1 MKHAVALIIVKLK
14 VICIVLD
21 GLWRQ
26 TSGMWKSKL
35 IAIFVSA
42 LTLSG
47 FATAVP
53 IPWSEQAT
61 AVVVKEQKLN
71 EILKDL
77 FESNNIASVIDPSID
92 AVVKNS
98 RFKLKPQ
105 EMIDLLS
112 LRYGL
117 SVYYDGQTAY
127 VAPSS
132 SNVTRIFRIDR
143 NAQISAKR
151 VLSSLGLLDNKFP
164 VRFDEVGKIVSVNG
178 PLRLVTAIESALVS
192 LEDPTGVANR
202 GEVKIF
208 PLTSG
213 VAQDR
218 TFRVGD
224 GDVQILGVAS
234 LLRKIF
240 KSQVGVQSATSGP
253 ASMRNSAVQQ
263 VDPVMNSLRAQGQSV
278 RGMMAPDSGVP
289 IQVRSFEVSPAQEL
303 PVIEA
308 IPHINAV
315 VIRDTPERLKMYDDI
330 VKRMDIK
337 PIVVLIEVS
346 IVEVSTNAL
355 NELGVDWRFGNSRGG
370 FSTSGSTSL
379 PSSIP
384 INGIGAALA
393 SGGIGFL
400 SSVGASHLLQTQLS
414 AMVAA
419 GSAKVVSTPRIVT
432 LLSEEGRFSNNNTFF
447 AKVAGNLEANLFSVE
462 SGTSIRITPLNI
474 SGEDTERKM
483 RLLVRIEDGKL
494 LPQLVDQLPV
504 TQKSMILTNAVISID
519 QSLALA
525 GITEESTKATT
536 RGVPG
541 LSEIPLIGGLFRY
554 KQDETKTVQRLFL
567 LTPRILE

>member
-1 MKHAVALIIVKLK
+1 MLK
-14 VICIVLD
+14 
-21 GLWRQ
+21 
-26 TSGMWKSKL
+26 KKL
-35 IAIFVSA
+35 IAALICGSILQSVANAVS
-42 LTLSG
+42 L
-47 FATAVP
+47 
-53 IPWSEQAT
+53 PWSDQAT
-61 AVVVKEQKLN
+61 AVVVKEQKLS

-77 FESNNIASVIDPSID
+77 FESNNIASVVDPSID
-92 AVVKNS
+92 VIVKNS

-143 NAQISAKR
+143 NAQVAAKR
-151 VLSSLGLLDNKFP
+151 VLGSLGLLDNKFP

-202 GEVKIF
+202 GEVRVF

-218 TFRVGD
+218 IFRVGD
-224 GDVQILGVAS
+224 GDVSILGVAS
-234 LLRKIF
+234 LLRRIF
-240 KSQVGVQSATSGP
+240 KSPGSANTTSAP
-253 ASMRNSAVQQ
+253 PRSRNSAVQQ
-263 VDPVMNSLRAQGQSV
+263 VDPVMNSLRAQGQDV
-278 RGMMAPDSGVP
+278 RGMMAPDAGIP

-308 IPHINAV
+308 IPHINSV

-330 VKRMDIK
+330 IKKMDIK
-337 PIVVLIEVS
+337 PVVVLIEVS
-346 IVEVSTNAL
+346 IVEVSTNAF

-370 FSTSGSTSL
+370 FSTSGTTAALTPTVPVS
-379 PSSIP
+379 
-384 INGIGAALA
+384 GVGAALA

-400 SSVGASHLLQTQLS
+400 SSVGASSLLQTQLS
-414 AMVAA
+414 ALVAS

-432 LLSEEGRFSNNNTFF
+432 LLSEEGRFSNNSTFF
-447 AKVAGNLEANLFSVE
+447 AKVAGNLEANLFSIE

-474 SGEDTERKM
+474 AGEDADKKM

-504 TQKSMILTNAVISID
+504 TQKSTILTNAVISID

-525 GITEESTKATT
+525 GITEESTKATS

-554 KQDETKTVQRLFL
+554 KQDEVKSVQRLFL

>member
-1 MKHAVALIIVKLK
+1 MKNL
-14 VICIVLD
+14 
-21 GLWRQ
+21 
-26 TSGMWKSKL
+26 KL
-35 IAIFVSA
+35 IAVFVCV
-42 LTLSG
+42 LTLSSG
-47 FATAVP
+47 SFAAP
-53 IPWSEQAT
+53 IPWSDSTT
-61 AVVVKEQKLN
+61 AVVVKEQRLS

-77 FESNNIASVIDPSID
+77 FESNNIASVIDP
-92 AVVKNS
+92 AVDIIVKNS
-98 RFKLKPQ
+98 RFNLKPQ
-105 EMIDLLS
+105 EMLDLLS

-117 SVYYDGQTAY
+117 SVYYDGQTVY
-127 VAPSS
+127 VSPSV

-143 NAQISAKR
+143 DAQVAAKR

-178 PLRLVTAIESALVS
+178 PLRLVNAIESALVS
-192 LEDPTGVANR
+192 LEDPTGIASR
-202 GEVKIF
+202 GEVRVF

-218 TFRVGD
+218 TFKVGD
-224 GDVQILGVAS
+224 GDVSILGVAS

-240 KSQVGVQSATSGP
+240 KPQMQGGQP
-253 ASMRNSAVQQ
+253 AAAAPTRSRTGVQQ
-263 VDPVMNSLRAQGQSV
+263 VDPMINALRAQGQDV
-278 RGMMAPDSGVP
+278 RGLIPQDSGGLIP
-289 IQVRSFEVSPAQEL
+289 VRSFETAPTREL

-308 IPHINAV
+308 VPHINAV
-315 VIRDTPERLKMYDDI
+315 IIRDTPDRLKIYDDI
-330 VKRMDIK
+330 IKKMDVK
-337 PIVVLIEVS
+337 PVVVLVEVS

-355 NELGVDWRFGNSRGG
+355 NEIGVDWRFGNSRGG
-370 FSTSGSTSL
+370 FSTSGSSGVV
-379 PSSIP
+379 PSVP
-384 INGIGAALA
+384 VNGIKAVLP

-400 SSVGASHLLQTQLS
+400 SSVGASSLLQTQLS
-414 AMVAA
+414 ALVAA
-419 GSAKVVSTPRIVT
+419 GSAKVISTPRIVT

-474 SGEDTERKM
+474 AGEDSERKM

-504 TQKSMILTNAVISID
+504 TQKSTILTNAVISVD

-525 GITEESTKATT
+525 GITEESTQAAS

-541 LSEIPLIGGLFRY
+541 LSDIPLIGGLFRY
-554 KQDETKTVQRLFL
+554 KRDETKSVQRLFL

>member
-1 MKHAVALIIVKLK
+1 
-14 VICIVLD
+14 
-21 GLWRQ
+21 
-26 TSGMWKSKL
+26 MWKTKL
-35 IAIFVSA
+35 IAA
-42 LTLSG
+42 LICG
-47 FATAVP
+47 FSLPAIGNAVP
-53 IPWSEQAT
+53 IPWSDQAT
-61 AVVVKEQKLN
+61 AVVVKEQRLS

-77 FESNNIASVIDPSID
+77 FESNNIASVIDPSIE

-143 NAQISAKR
+143 NAQVSARR

-164 VRFDEVGKIVSVNG
+164 VRFDEVGRIVSVNG

-202 GEVKIF
+202 GEVKVF

-224 GDVQILGVAS
+224 GDVSILGVAS
-234 LLRKIF
+234 LLRRIF
-240 KSQVGVQSATSGP
+240 KSPTSGGSSATAAPPRTRS
-253 ASMRNSAVQQ
+253 SAVQQ
-263 VDPVMNSLRAQGQSV
+263 VDPVMNALRAQGQDM
-278 RGMMAPDSGVP
+278 RGMMAPDAGIP

-337 PIVVLIEVS
+337 PVVVLIEVS
-346 IVEVSTNAL
+346 IVEVSTNAM

-370 FSTSGSTSL
+370 FSTSGTAAAI

-384 INGIGAALA
+384 VNGVGAALA
-393 SGGIGFL
+393 SGGVGFL
-400 SSVGASHLLQTQLS
+400 SSVGASSLLQTQLS
-414 AMVAA
+414 ALVAA

-474 SGEDTERKM
+474 AGEDADRKM

-504 TQKSMILTNAVISID
+504 TQKSTILTNAVISID

-525 GITEESTKATT
+525 GITEESTKATS

>member
-1 MKHAVALIIVKLK
+1 VLNGLK
-14 VICIVLD
+14 
-21 GLWRQ
+21 RQ
-26 TSGMWKSKL
+26 TNGMWKSKL
-35 IAIFVSA
+35 IAIFVGA
-42 LTLSG
+42 LAPLAVTM
-47 FATAVP
+47 AVP
-53 IPWSEQAT
+53 IPWSDQAT
-61 AVVVKEQKLN
+61 AVVVKEQRLS

-92 AVVKNS
+92 VVVKNS

-143 NAQISAKR
+143 NAQVSARR
-151 VLSSLGLLDNKFP
+151 VLGSLGLLDSKFP

-202 GEVKIF
+202 GEVKVF

-240 KSQVGVQSATSGP
+240 KSQVGGQSATSAP
-253 ASMRNSAVQQ
+253 PRMRNSAVQQ
-263 VDPVMNSLRAQGQSV
+263 VDPVMNSLRAQGQDV
-278 RGMMAPDSGVP
+278 RGMMAPDPGIP
-289 IQVRSFEVSPAQEL
+289 IQVRSFEVGPAQEL

-370 FSTSGSTSL
+370 FSTSGTTAL

-400 SSVGASHLLQTQLS
+400 SSVGASHILQTQLS
-414 AMVAA
+414 ALVAA
-419 GSAKVVSTPRIVT
+419 GTAKVVSTPRIVT

-474 SGEDTERKM
+474 SGEDSEKKM

-504 TQKSMILTNAVISID
+504 TQKSTILTNAVISID

-525 GITEESTKATT
+525 GITEESTKATS

>member
-1 MKHAVALIIVKLK
+1 
-14 VICIVLD
+14 
-21 GLWRQ
+21 
-26 TSGMWKSKL
+26 MWKTKL
-35 IAIFVSA
+35 IAA
-42 LTLSG
+42 LICG
-47 FATAVP
+47 FSLPGIGNAVP
-53 IPWSEQAT
+53 IPWSDQAT
-61 AVVVKEQKLN
+61 AVVVKEQKLT

-77 FESNNIASVIDPSID
+77 FESNNIASVIDPSIE

-143 NAQISAKR
+143 NAQASARR
-151 VLSSLGLLDNKFP
+151 VLSSLGLLDSKFP

-192 LEDPTGVANR
+192 LEDPTGVSNR
-202 GEVKIF
+202 GEVRVF

-224 GDVQILGVAS
+224 GDVSILGVAS
-234 LLRKIF
+234 LLRRIF
-240 KSQVGVQSATSGP
+240 KSPTAGGSAATAAP
-253 ASMRNSAVQQ
+253 PRARNSAVQQ
-263 VDPVMNSLRAQGQSV
+263 VDPVMNALRAQGQDV
-278 RGMMAPDSGVP
+278 RGMMAPDAGIP

-337 PIVVLIEVS
+337 PVVVLVEVS

-355 NELGVDWRFGNSRGG
+355 NQLGVDWRFGNSRGG
-370 FSTSGSTSL
+370 FSTSGAPAL
-379 PSSIP
+379 APSIP
-384 INGIGAALA
+384 VNGIGAALA

-400 SSVGASHLLQTQLS
+400 SSVGASTLLQTQLS
-414 AMVAA
+414 ALVAA
-419 GSAKVVSTPRIVT
+419 GSAKIVSTPRIVT

-447 AKVAGNLEANLFSVE
+447 AKVAGNLEANLFAVE

-474 SGEDTERKM
+474 AGEDADRKM

-504 TQKSMILTNAVISID
+504 TQKSTILTNAVISID

-525 GITEESTKATT
+525 GITEESTTATS